1 MVSVGEKAGKKVIVA
16 NGGGYDVDT
25 PGMANYPEE
34 VLAET
39 RGIKRPDSN
48 DSR

>member
-16 NGGGYDVDT
+16 DSGGYDVDA
-25 PGMANYPEE
+25 PGMANCPEE
-34 VLAET
+34 VLAQT
-39 RGIKRPDSN
+39 RQIKRPDGN